1 MEQKKRRI
9 FEKEFKQRTVELIKQ
24 GDKKVKEV
32 ALDLD
37 IEPGNIYRWIRE
49 FN

>member
-1 MEQKKRRI
+1 MEPRKRRI
-9 FEKEFKQRTVELIKQ
+9 FEKELKQRTVELIKQ

-37 IEPGNIYRWIRE
+37 IEPGDVYRWIRK
-49 FN
+49 FI